1 MKNERIPLTPT
12 RQPCTAP
19 ARIMPGL
26 GAFFFAALIAFG
38 QEPAH
43 PLKPPDRSSPRAA
56 IKTFLDTGDALA
68 TFLARDYLPSPSRAE
83 FHRVAA
89 LGDAVVQSLDLSE
102 VAPATRVKTGRGAA
116 LALYDTLNRI
126 QLPPSDEIPT
136 ADQLNPLAG
145 TNAARWV
152 IPNTEIV
159 LVRAPSGP
167 RSGEFLFSAETVARA
182 DEFYERV
189 RGLAY
194 SSLSPLGEGRGEGAR
209 LSSLSPLGEGRG
221 EGARLTRPVPLE
233 NMREIVIR
241 GGGWLV
247 PYAWVKAMPAWLRSP
262 LAGQAAWKWLALT
275 LILGFFALLLRLAYR
290 LSRRG
295 SNEHPFRRAL
305 AQMALPAFFIIAT
318 PAVAYLALVQIN
330 LRGSAANALE
340 LVATAVIYL
349 AGAWI
354 SWRLAPVVAEAAIAS
369 PHIPTDSVDAH
380 LIRICTRLLGMVAGA
395 VLLAMGADRLGIP
408 VYGIVAGLGVGGLAI
423 ALAAQPTVENLIGGL
438 SLFADKSIRVG
449 DFCRCGTDAGTVE
462 TIGIRS
468 TWIRGADRTLTTIPN
483 AALSKM
489 SVVNFGRR
497 DKMLIQSTIG
507 VRYETSPEQLRYLLA
522 KIREMLLGHPRIHPD
537 AVRARFIGFGA
548 SSLDIEVFAY
558 VTTTVRAEFLAIQED
573 VLLRVMDLVEQCGTG
588 FAFPSQTLYFGRD
601 DGVDARRTEAAEA
614 QVRQWRDEGRLP
626 FPDFSPEQVQQMRGT
641 VAYPPPGS
649 SEASTAK
656 SSPSAPSAEE
666 SNSAE
671 TMRDE
676 LKT

>member
-56 IKTFLDTGDALA
+56 IKTFLDSGDALA

-83 FHRVAA
+83 FHRLAA

-159 LVRAPSGP
+159 LVRTPSGP

-194 SSLSPLGEGRGEGAR
+194 
-209 LSSLSPLGEGRG
+209 SSLSPLGEGRG

-262 LAGQAAWKWLALT
+262 LTGQAAWKWLALT

-423 ALAAQPTVENLIGGL
+423 ALAAQTTVENLIGGL

-626 FPDFSPEQVQQMRGT
+626 FPDFSPEQVRQMRGA